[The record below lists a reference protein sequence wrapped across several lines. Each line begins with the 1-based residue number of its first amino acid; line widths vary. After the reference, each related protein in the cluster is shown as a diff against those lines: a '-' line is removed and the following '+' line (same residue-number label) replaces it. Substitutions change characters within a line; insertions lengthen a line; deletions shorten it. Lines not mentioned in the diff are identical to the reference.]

1 MIKFINKLGHVP
13 IHDFGFNIM
22 LLHGFINQTE
32 ASIRDSITKYEV
44 EGPETFV
51 IEDYP
56 EDDIYISIDSYMG
69 IDDQSVNLDDIFK
82 RYYPSI
88 MRRSALLTIIGLL
101 EHEVEKFCISYSK
114 RHTTNISLNDLKG
127 MGFERGHRFI
137 KKVVG
142 LRNSKAFPE
151 ITKII
156 KLRNSCAHNDARL
169 VSNDNQEIP
178 EIVRLLDQYPNLLE
192 RDGNQ
197 VLFNEGALVTFLNV
211 FEDYIKE
218 IEAHISPPRQVPKL
232 LP

>member
-1 MIKFINKLGHVP
+1 MLTFLNKPGHVP

-32 ASIRDSITKYEV
+32 ASIRDSIAKYEA
-44 EGPETFV
+44 EGPDTFV
-51 IEDYP
+51 VAEYP
-56 EDDIYISIDSYMG
+56 EDDIYITIDSYMG
-69 IDDQSVNLDDIFK
+69 IDDHSVNLDDIFK

-88 MRRSALLTIIGLL
+88 LRRSALLTIIGLL

-114 RHTTNISLNDLKG
+114 RHTTSISLNDLKG

-142 LRNSKAFPE
+142 LRNSKTFPE

-169 VSNDNQEIP
+169 VSNDNQEIQ
-178 EIVRLLDQYPNLLE
+178 EIVRLLDQHPDVIE

-197 VLFNEGALVTFLNV
+197 VLFKEGALVTFLKV

-218 IEAHISPPRQVPKL
+218 IETLINPPRQAAKL
-232 LP
+232 FP

>member
-1 MIKFINKLGHVP
+1 M
-13 IHDFGFNIM
+13 
-22 LLHGFINQTE
+22 
-32 ASIRDSITKYEV
+32 
-44 EGPETFV
+44 
-51 IEDYP
+51 
-56 EDDIYISIDSYMG
+56 
-69 IDDQSVNLDDIFK
+69 
-82 RYYPSI
+82 
-88 MRRSALLTIIGLL
+88 
-101 EHEVEKFCISYSK
+101 
-114 RHTTNISLNDLKG
+114 
-127 MGFERGHRFI
+127 

-178 EIVRLLDQYPNLLE
+178 EIVRLLDQYPDLLE

-218 IEAHISPPRQVPKL
+218 IEAHISPPRQAPKL
-232 LP
+232 FP

>member
-1 MIKFINKLGHVP
+1 MLKFINKAGHIP

-32 ASIRDSITKYEV
+32 ASITDSITKYET

-51 IEDYP
+51 VEEYS
-56 EDDIYISIDSYMG
+56 EDDIYIAIDSYMG
-69 IDDQSVNLDDIFK
+69 IDDQAVNLDDIFK

-88 MRRSALLTIIGLL
+88 MRRSALLTIVGLL

-114 RHTTNISLNDLKG
+114 RHSINIKLNDLKG
-127 MGFERGHRFI
+127 AGFERGHLFI

-142 LRNSKAFPE
+142 LNNSRAYPE
-151 ITKII
+151 IKKII

-169 VSNDNQEIP
+169 VNNDNQDIQEIT
-178 EIVRLLDQYPNLLE
+178 RLLEQHPDLLG
-192 RDGNQ
+192 RDNEQ
-197 VLFNEGALVTFLNV
+197 VLFHEGALLAFLKV

-218 IEAHISPPRQVPKL
+218 IETHINPPREAKKL
-232 LP
+232 FP